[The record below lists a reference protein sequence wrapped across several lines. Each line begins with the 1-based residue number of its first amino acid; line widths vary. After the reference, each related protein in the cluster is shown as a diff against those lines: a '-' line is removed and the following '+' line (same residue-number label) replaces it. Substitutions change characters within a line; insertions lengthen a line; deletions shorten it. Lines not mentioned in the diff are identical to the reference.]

1 MNTVY
6 FSVGS
11 NLGDRKQSIKKA
23 LYYLVRQDFHI
34 VSSSSIIET
43 MPYGYVDQYF
53 FLNLVI
59 KTQTNHS
66 DPLEVLQVCK
76 HIESTMG
83 RKESV
88 RWGPRVIDIDILF
101 WNQKIIQQNSLTIPH
116 PDLQNRDFILLPCL
130 EICPNYVHP
139 VLNKTRKKLWNIY
152 KEN

>member
-23 LYYLVRQDFHI
+23 MHYLVRQDFHI

-59 KTQTNHS
+59 KTQTNHT
-66 DPLEVLQVCK
+66 DPLKVLQMCK

-83 RKESV
+83 RKRVCSV
-88 RWGPRVIDIDILF
+88 GPKG
-101 WNQKIIQQNSLTIPH
+101 N
-116 PDLQNRDFILLPCL
+116 
-130 EICPNYVHP
+130 
-139 VLNKTRKKLWNIY
+139 
-152 KEN
+152 

>member
-11 NLGDRKQSIKKA
+11 NLGDRKQSINKA
-23 LYYLVRQDFHI
+23 LHYLVHQNFHI
-34 VSSSSIIET
+34 ISSSSIIET
-43 MPYGYVDQYF
+43 MPYGYADQDF

-59 KTQTNHS
+59 KTQTNHT
-66 DPLEVLQVCK
+66 DPLEVLQICK
-76 HIESTMG
+76 HIESIMG

-88 RWGPRVIDIDILF
+88 RWGPRIIDIDILF
-101 WNQKIIQQNSLTIPH
+101 WNQDIIQQSSLTIPH
-116 PDLQNRDFILLPCL
+116 PDMQNRDFILLPCL

-139 VLNKTRKKLWNIY
+139 VYNKTMKKLWHIY

>member
-23 LYYLVRQDFHI
+23 LHYLVRQDFRI
-34 VSSSSIIET
+34 LSSSSIIET

-59 KTQTNHS
+59 KTQTS
-66 DPLEVLQVCK
+66 QPDPSKVLQICK

-101 WNQKIIQQNSLTIPH
+101 WNQDIIQQNSLVIPH
-116 PDLQNRDFILLPCL
+116 PDMQNRDFILLPCL
-130 EICPNYVHP
+130 EICPDYIHP
-139 VLNKTRKKLWNIY
+139 VLNKSMKHLWNIY
-152 KEN
+152 KEI